1 MLPAETTKGP
11 SRPTIRRMIQSGLS
25 DTEIAES
32 FGSRHRGQILFA
44 IREIR
49 SIEERKANPDTVNRR
64 GPFKV
69 LYTTSA
75 GTPVYYV
82 GGGHAIHGDYAL
94 KAMCFG
100 PDAPRVEALEVQRPV
115 VRVIDPVMVLEGL
128 EPDTALEEGIVED
141 GPEPIV
147 PPLEKGENVYDWVK
161 RVARMNGLSPAAL
174 RSTGRR
180 QKMLVTELRW
190 RMICT
195 IKQTRPSLSFPYI
208 GKVFALDHTSVM
220 HVLKKAKEGR
230 P

>member
-25 DTEIAES
+25 DTEIAGA
-32 FGSRHRGQILFA
+32 FDSRHRGQILFA

-49 SIEERKANPDTVNRR
+49 AVEERKANPDNVNRR

-100 PDAPRVEALEVQRPV
+100 PDAPRVEALDVQRP
-115 VRVIDPVMVLEGL
+115 VRVIDPVMVLE
-128 EPDTALEEGIVED
+128 EPPAEERVQ
-141 GPEPIV
+141 PIV
-147 PPLEKGENVYDWVK
+147 PPLEKGENVYDWVN
-161 RVARMNGLSPAAL
+161 RVARLNGLTPAAI

-180 QKMLVTELRW
+180 TKTVVTELRW

-195 IKQTRPSLSFPYI
+195 IKETRPSLSFPYI
-208 GKVFALDHTSVM
+208 GKVFAMDHTSVM
-220 HVLKKAKEGR
+220 HILKKAKEGG